1 MGDGRSQNTHATRT
15 AVIDALSRKWNQGSD
30 RDNGCS
36 AGLLATG
43 KLATQA
49 SKEIEMI
56 HLGQII
62 IAHSGVLLSIA
73 ALCFGIGWAIR
84 DREAGE

>member
-1 MGDGRSQNTHATRT
+1 
-15 AVIDALSRKWNQGSD
+15 
-30 RDNGCS
+30 
-36 AGLLATG
+36 
-43 KLATQA
+43 
-49 SKEIEMI
+49 MI